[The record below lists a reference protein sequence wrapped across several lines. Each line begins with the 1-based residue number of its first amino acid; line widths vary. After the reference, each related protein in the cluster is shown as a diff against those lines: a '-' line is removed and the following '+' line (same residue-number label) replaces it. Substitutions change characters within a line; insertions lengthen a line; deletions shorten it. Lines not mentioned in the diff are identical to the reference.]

1 MPPKKRIYC
10 GESDDLPKGYSRFG
24 SRFECLKK
32 GYGSALIYSTEEQR
46 RNATKKMMERP
57 PSALS
62 KDQLEGI
69 AARLSVPTSTDGG
82 KKKTKND
89 LIDDLLKR
97 LKNLKK

>member
-10 GESDDLPKGYSRFG
+10 GDSDDLPKGYSRFG

-32 GYGSALIYSTEEQR
+32 GYGSALIYSTDDQR
-46 RNATKKMMERP
+46 KNALKKMMDRP

-62 KDQLEGI
+62 KDQLDGI
-69 AARLSVPTSTDGG
+69 AARLSVPTSNDNG

-97 LKNLKK
+97 LKSLKK